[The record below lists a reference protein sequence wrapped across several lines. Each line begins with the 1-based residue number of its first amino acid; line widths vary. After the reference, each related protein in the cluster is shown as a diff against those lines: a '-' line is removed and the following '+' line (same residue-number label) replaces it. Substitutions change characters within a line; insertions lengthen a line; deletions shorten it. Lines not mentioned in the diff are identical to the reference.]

1 MDKFKRFL
9 KKVTETVPIWVLLPT
24 AALVALIVTIGFD
37 TLLEVVSIGI
47 VLAALSWGWLSDI
60 QAKSDLAK
68 QQADNTR
75 IEQLCFFFRAI
86 SYDFVC
92 RDDIAL
98 MYYLLKPRNIEM
110 LQMTPVGSYN
120 SCPVW
125 RFSYPRPHGA
135 PELTEDD
142 TWDFGN
148 TLQLY
153 ATSQLHNN
161 PYAPIPAF
169 HGNTPVLQIVSVSSN
184 PRYIYVDV
192 AVMHN
197 ARCWEDFMRAQNSP
211 PPSQNNDFSDWEL

>member
-9 KKVTETVPIWVLLPT
+9 KKVKERVPIWVLLPT

-37 TLLEVVSIGI
+37 TLLQVISIGI
-47 VLAALSWGWLSDI
+47 VLAILSWSYLSDVK
-60 QAKSDLAK
+60 ARTDLAT
-68 QQADNTR
+68 QQSDNTR
-75 IEQLCFFFRAI
+75 IEQCCFFFRAV
-86 SYDFVC
+86 SCEFVC
-92 RDDIAL
+92 RDEIAH
-98 MYYLLKPRNIEM
+98 MYCLLKPRNIDM
-110 LQMTPVGSYN
+110 IQISRMGSYN
-120 SCPVW
+120 SCPVY

-142 TWDFGN
+142 EWDFGN

-153 ATSQLHNN
+153 TTSQLHNN

-184 PRYIYVDV
+184 PRYINVDV